1 MYASAVCSGKSNG
14 GSGKKRQKKT
24 SERRGFVARGCGAIM
39 SDRKKNKDGL
49 MAEKGLRAWVKL
61 GRYCKQKIDGSYPKC
76 GRSGGEKE
84 KIIQNACL
92 LQKQER

>member
-1 MYASAVCSGKSNG
+1 MGKG
-14 GSGKKRQKKT
+14 
-24 SERRGFVARGCGAIM
+24 
-39 SDRKKNKDGL
+39 
-49 MAEKGLRAWVKL
+49 KL
-61 GRYCKQKIDGSYPKC
+61 GDIANKRKDGSYPKC